1 MIGLGRNIGISV
13 TPPRKECQDALCPF
27 HGRLSI
33 RGKLLSGIV
42 VSAKANNMV
51 VVSREFPHLVVK
63 YQRYERS
70 KSRVHAYL
78 PECIDVTEGDEITIA
93 ECRPLSKT
101 VSFVVIDGA
110 KGIGS

>member
-1 MIGLGRNIGISV
+1 MARNLGIAIN
-13 TPPRKECQDALCPF
+13 PPQKACHDILCPF
-27 HGRLSI
+27 HGKLSV

-42 VSAKANNMV
+42 VSAKAKNMV

-70 KSRVHAYL
+70 RSRVHAYL

-101 VSFVVIDGA
+101 VSFVVIEGS
-110 KGIGS
+110 KGIGG

>member
-1 MIGLGRNIGISV
+1 LARNFGIAV
-13 TPPRKECQDALCPF
+13 TPPRKDCADLRCPF
-27 HGRLSI
+27 HGRLSV

-42 VSAKANNMV
+42 VSANAKNMV
-51 VVSREFPHLVVK
+51 VVSREFPHQVAK

-70 KSRVHAYL
+70 RSRVHAYL

-101 VSFVVIDGA
+101 VSFVVIEGI
-110 KGIGS
+110 KGIGT

>member
-1 MIGLGRNIGISV
+1 MARNFGIAV
-13 TPPRKECQDALCPF
+13 TSPRKACADILCPF
-27 HGRLSI
+27 HGRLSV

-42 VSAKANNMV
+42 VSAKAKNMI
-51 VVSREFPHLVVK
+51 VVSREFPHQVAK

-70 KSRVHAYL
+70 RSRVHAYL

-101 VSFVVIDGA
+101 VSFVVIEGS
-110 KGIGS
+110 KGIGT